1 MEDNKEGVVFYLLAK
16 GLKELYEKEEKN
28 YSKLNSK
35 LKRAINILAG
45 ESGIIVEDR
54 TDMIAKFSKKIFKT
68 IKKDIFQKKYRGV
81 TKVSCGI

>member
-1 MEDNKEGVVFYLLAK
+1 MLMEDNKEGVVFYLLAK

-54 TDMIAKFSKKIFKT
+54 TDMIAKFSKKNW
-68 IKKDIFQKKYRGV
+68 RV
-81 TKVSCGI
+81 V